1 VLDVDE
7 VFPLLGGIVVG
18 LACSQLPAMLSRF
31 MVLLLAVAV
40 GVTASYISGELAAD
54 WRFVLIDIGE
64 VLLAAA
70 TARMIV
76 GRMSRRRRV
85 VS

>member
-1 VLDVDE
+1 VDE

-18 LACSQLPAMLSRF
+18 LVCSQVPLRLSRW
-31 MVLLLAVAV
+31 MVLLLAVVV
-40 GVTASYISGELAAD
+40 GLTASYISGELAVD

-76 GRMSRRRRV
+76 GRISKTRRTV
-85 VS
+85 A